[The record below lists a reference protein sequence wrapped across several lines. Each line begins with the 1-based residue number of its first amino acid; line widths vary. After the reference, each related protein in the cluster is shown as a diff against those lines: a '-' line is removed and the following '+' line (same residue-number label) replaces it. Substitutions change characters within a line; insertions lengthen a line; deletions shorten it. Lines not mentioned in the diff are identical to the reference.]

1 MIIDPKSQRE
11 VSIMSEYEKLL
22 QTELKFLKDCYS
34 TISKIKKAII
44 CFYVNFAK
52 LSSIKFWQNS
62 HKNK

>member
-52 LSSIKFWQNS
+52 I
-62 HKNK
+62 